1 MSSISPEVVAKLSNH
16 FHALLTSIIKTN
28 NKTIIIQSSPDI
40 CGIETID
47 LTHCEN
53 DIIEDTEVE
62 LVCIKRTKHAIN
74 SNKT

>member
-16 FHALLTSIIKTN
+16 FHALLTSIKTN
-28 NKTIIIQSSPDI
+28 NKKIIIQSSPDI